1 MIIKKLGI
9 CQKPRTKMWARI
21 VPVTPKTRICKAP
34 KTRICKASDRTESKM
49 GGGDQKPKTKK
60 NQEFR
65 ARCFLCLS
73 ILFLSVDRFYYY
85 FFCRKVLPAPL
96 STLLGEAAQ
105 SKLPLFTRC
114 QQLADWSSDHR

>member
-49 GGGDQKPKTKK
+49 GGGEPKTK
-60 NQEFR
+60 NQKKPR
-65 ARCFLCLS
+65 
-73 ILFLSVDRFYYY
+73 VQ
-85 FFCRKVLPAPL
+85 
-96 STLLGEAAQ
+96 STLLSLSLNPISLCGQILLLFFLQKSFTCSSVNMVGRSSPVEATIVYTVPTAG
-105 SKLPLFTRC
+105 
-114 QQLADWSSDHR
+114 